1 MFSYE
6 HVQMGYAGFSAF
18 LWSGFL
24 KQGTEYCSLIDSWKH
39 EKLMPAEKKIYTK
52 NSEKY
57 IMSWI
62 SVVFLNV
69 LGDV

>member
-39 EKLMPAEKKIYTK
+39 EKLMPAEKKK
-52 NSEKY
+52 KKKY
-57 IMSWI
+57 IKKI
-62 SVVFLNV
+62 QKNILCH
-69 LGDV
+69 G